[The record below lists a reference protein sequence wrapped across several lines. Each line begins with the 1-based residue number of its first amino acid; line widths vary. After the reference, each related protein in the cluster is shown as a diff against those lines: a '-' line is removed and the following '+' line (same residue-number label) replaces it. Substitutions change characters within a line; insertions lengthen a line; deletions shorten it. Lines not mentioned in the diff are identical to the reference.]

1 LAILANVGF
10 AESVLEM
17 GEVEAAA
24 RKLGIEV
31 VAKLEI
37 ERAEDI
43 APAFDALQGRAYAT
57 QQRTPKLSASL
68 YREVAARNR
77 LV

>member
-57 QQRTPKLSASL
+57 QQRTPKLSVSF